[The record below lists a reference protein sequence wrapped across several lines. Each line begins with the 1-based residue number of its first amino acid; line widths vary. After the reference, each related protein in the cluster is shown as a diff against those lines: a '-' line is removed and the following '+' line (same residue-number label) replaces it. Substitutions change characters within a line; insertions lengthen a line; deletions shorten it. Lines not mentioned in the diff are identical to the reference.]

1 LSVPGAW
8 LIVSLLAQQAATIG
22 VPQSGSNQLML
33 TLAAPVTRA
42 DGRVSGATAR
52 RLTQPFTY
60 YVHTPDSPCATTTV
74 STAEPKAAG
83 FGWRVSAT
91 TISRTAA
98 EITVR
103 IEWQR
108 LWERGLV
115 LANGPRGATELTLK
129 REDRVPLD
137 RIAASAQASCDAVS
151 VGLEVWVHRTMVT
164 TSAADAPAGK
174 DLDAQLWLV
183 HTRPDGTEHSQLQE
197 IRAPGDRGLG
207 FFFRA
212 GAIQGMDA
220 QLTVEV
226 AGEIRPVLSN
236 GATVLYV
243 VIERATFDGTSP
255 TPAIGAAGRSIAV
268 PAVGEVI
275 SFDMPPM
282 GPRGGGGGG
291 GGRGSGGARAGS
303 AGGAGGGGSGGAR
316 AGGTG
321 GGGTVSTGSRSGGPD
336 PLNGHTFSIRLQLK
350 EPSRMDSTPAI
361 Y

>member
-1 LSVPGAW
+1 MPVAW
-8 LIVSLLAQQAATIG
+8 LVLSLLALQAQSIG
-22 VPQSGSNQLML
+22 VPQSGSGQLML

-60 YVHTPDSPCATTTV
+60 YVHTPDSPCAATIV

-91 TISRTAA
+91 TISRAAA

-108 LWERGLV
+108 LWERGRA
-115 LANGPRGATELTLK
+115 LANGPRGASELTLK

-137 RIAASAQASCDAVS
+137 RIAASAQTSCDAVS
-151 VGLEVWVHRTMVT
+151 VGLEVWVQRTRIT
-164 TSAADAPAGK
+164 TSAPDAPLGK

-183 HTRPDGTEHSQLQE
+183 NTRPDGTEQSQLQE
-197 IRAPGDRGLG
+197 IQAPGDRGVG

-220 QLTVEV
+220 LLSVEV
-226 AGEIRPVLSN
+226 AGEIRPVLAN
-236 GATVLYV
+236 GVTVLYV
-243 VIERATFDGTSP
+243 VIERAIFDGTSA

-268 PAVGEVI
+268 PAAGEVI

-282 GPRGGGGGG
+282 GPRGAG
-291 GGRGSGGARAGS
+291 GGRGGVA
-303 AGGAGGGGSGGAR
+303 GAR

-321 GGGTVSTGSRSGGPD
+321 GGVSSGGGGGAVGTGSRSAAD
-336 PLNGHTFSIRLQLK
+336 PLNGHTFSIRLRLK
-350 EPSRMDSTPAI
+350 EPSRMDTVPEV